1 MNNIRVIHVVEIH
14 RAINTTWISENL
26 KFNKMKISIIYLVA
40 LALTIGSCKKESKNN
55 LNPTTQPTESLK
67 TIQPNF
73 IHPYFIKYKNYRNDL
88 NSTYKNFIDQT
99 YNKGC

>member
-1 MNNIRVIHVVEIH
+1 MNNIQVIHVVEIH
-14 RAINTTWISENL
+14 IAINTTWISENL
-26 KFNKMKISIIYLVA
+26 KFNKMKISIIYLVT
-40 LALTIGSCKKESKNN
+40 LSLTIGSCKKECKNN
-55 LNPTTQPTESLK
+55 LNPTTQPTKSLK
-67 TIQPNF
+67 TTQPNF